1 MGNRGRST
9 FLKRQKEQIRDQKKR
24 QKEERKVQRQSEA
37 VDRPTEDGV
46 DPDIAHITPGPQPIP
61 EE

>member
-24 QKEERKVQRQSEA
+24 QKEERKAVRQAEA
-37 VDRPTEDGV
+37 ASRPADDGT
-46 DPDIAHITPGPQPIP
+46 DPDIAHIKPGPQPIL

>member
-24 QKEERKVQRQSEA
+24 EKEERKAQRQAEA
-37 VDRPTEDGV
+37 TTRPVEEGT
-46 DPDIAHITPGPQPIP
+46 DPDIAHIKPGPQPIP
-61 EE
+61 E